1 MNRTKMRLRA
11 IESPFR
17 GPKRL
22 LQPPQMQSLTYQH
35 ASIGCRCGAH
45 SAYMRLDGN
54 DGTAGF
60 RIFGARS
67 PFLLIAL
74 RYG

>member
-1 MNRTKMRLRA
+1 MAENRTKMRL
-11 IESPFR
+11 EGPFT
-17 GPKRL
+17 GAKRL
-22 LQPPQMQSLTYQH
+22 LQPLQMQPLTYQH

-45 SAYMRLDGN
+45 SAYMHLDGN

-67 PFLLIAL
+67 EFLLIAL